1 MKTKEWL
8 LQRKKELQEELEGY
22 DELMEEL
29 KQVEKALKALEPKK
43 EKTECNGCLG
53 GCDICRTGPYY
64 R

>member
-8 LQRKKELQEELEGY
+8 LQRKKELEE
-22 DELMEEL
+22 ELMESL
-29 KQVEKALKALEPKK
+29 KVVEKALKALEPKK
-43 EKTECNGCLG
+43 EKTECNGCPG

>member
-8 LQRKKELQEELEGY
+8 TQRKKELEAELEGY
-22 DELMEEL
+22 KPLLEEL
-29 KQVEKALKALEPKK
+29 EQVKKALKALEPKK
-43 EKTECNGCLG
+43 EKTECNGCAG